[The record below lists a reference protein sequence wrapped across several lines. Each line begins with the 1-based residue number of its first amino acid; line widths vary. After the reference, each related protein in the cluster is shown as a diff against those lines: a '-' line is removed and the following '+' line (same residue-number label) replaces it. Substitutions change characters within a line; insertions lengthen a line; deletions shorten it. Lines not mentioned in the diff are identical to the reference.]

1 MITPSRPR
9 ELHLAIR
16 RRGEGLALVVF
27 INSAIF
33 PLFSAFISFP
43 EILKAVKENHLCSIL
58 EIERINQRFTME
70 FEDRNPFEAGSVA
83 GM

>member
-1 MITPSRPR
+1 MITPWRPR
-9 ELHLAIR
+9 ELHLAR
-16 RRGEGLALVVF
+16 RRRVGRFGVGGVRKFCHLPA
-27 INSAIF
+27 
-33 PLFSAFISFP
+33 AFGRYFVSN
-43 EILKAVKENHLCSIL
+43 ILKAVKEYHLCSTL